1 MFCFVCF
8 HSTKFLNL
16 PTNNLSFTSHE
27 VRFVFIF
34 KDLFYIFLKYFCR
47 FEVCLT
53 LNWWLHVTSWWWTKT
68 IELHPYTLAICLLL
82 FLVFFSLNHLFLQMT
97 VVTYDR
103 DPFLWYRGSQG
114 SIVLVFRVPS
124 INDMARRGLS
134 NF

>member
-16 PTNNLSFTSHE
+16 PTNKLSFTSRE

-34 KDLFYIFLKYFCR
+34 KDLFYNKYFCR

-53 LNWWLHVTSWWWTKT
+53 LNWWLHVTSCWWTKT

-82 FLVFFSLNHLFLQMT
+82 FLVVFTLNHLFPMT

-114 SIVLVFRVPS
+114 GIVLVFRVPS